1 MWDNTQ
7 WKHTQRVLDT
17 IGKRL
22 VTQYRQALQDK
33 DINTTEHSLSDSVK
47 YEIDMGERW
56 IEVNLSLLDYWKY
69 VEYGT
74 RPHWAPK
81 APIERWITVK
91 PLLPVPDKNG
101 RLLTPKQ
108 QAYLVRRKIAQYGT
122 EAKNVLSESLNDVM
136 YRFNEALEEAVTKD
150 VSAGVDI
157 LLLQLQEPK

>member
-1 MWDNTQ
+1 MWE
-7 WKHTQRVLDT
+7 HTQKVLDT
-17 IGKRL
+17 IGKQL
-22 VTQYRQALQDK
+22 VMQYRQALQDK

-69 VEYGT
+69 IEYGT

-81 APIERWITVK
+81 APIERWIEVK
-91 PLLPVPDKNG
+91 PLLPVPDRNG

-122 EAKNVLSESLNDVM
+122 EAKNPLSESLKEVTD
-136 YRFNEALEEAVTKD
+136 RFNEALEEAITKD
-150 VSAGVDI
+150 VSDSIDLI
-157 LLLQLQEPK
+157 LLKLNSDK

>member
-1 MWDNTQ
+1 MWE
-7 WKHTQRVLDT
+7 HTQQVLDT

-47 YEIDMGERW
+47 YEVDMGERW

-69 VEYGT
+69 IEYGT

-81 APIERWITVK
+81 APIERWISIK

-101 RLLTPKQ
+101 KLLTPAQ
-108 QAYLVRRKIAQYGT
+108 QVYFVRKKIAEEGT
-122 EAKNVLSESLNDVM
+122 EATNALSESLEKVM
-136 YRFNEALEEAVTKD
+136 DRFNVALEEAVTKD
-150 VSAGVDI
+150 VSAGVDM
-157 LLLQLQEPK
+157 LLLQLQEPTTTAK

>member
-1 MWDNTQ
+1 MWNNT
-7 WKHTQRVLDT
+7 KKVLDT
-17 IGKRL
+17 IGKQL
-22 VTQYRQALQDK
+22 VMRYRQALQDK

-69 VEYGT
+69 IEYGT

-81 APIERWITVK
+81 EPIERWISIK
-91 PLLPVPDKNG
+91 PLLPVPDRNG

-122 EAKNVLSESLNDVM
+122 EAKNVLSESLREVM
-136 YRFNEALEEAVTKD
+136 DRFNEALEEAVTKD
-150 VSAGVDI
+150 VSDSIDLI
-157 LLLQLQEPK
+157 LLKLQQPK

>member
-7 WKHTQRVLDT
+7 LVLDT
-17 IGKRL
+17 IGKQL
-22 VTQYRQALQDK
+22 VMRYRQALQDK

-69 VEYGT
+69 IEYGT

-81 APIERWITVK
+81 APIERWIEVK
-91 PLLPVPDKNG
+91 PLLPVPDRNG

-122 EAKNVLSESLNDVM
+122 EAKSPLSESLKEVM
-136 YRFNEALEEAVTKD
+136 DRFNDALEEAVTKD

-157 LLLQLQEPK
+157 LLLQLNSDK

>member
-1 MWDNTQ
+1 MWE
-7 WKHTQRVLDT
+7 HTQRVLDT
-17 IGKRL
+17 IGKQL
-22 VTQYRQALQDK
+22 VMRYRQALQDK

-69 VEYGT
+69 IEYGT

-81 APIERWITVK
+81 APIEHWIEVK
-91 PLLPVPDKNG
+91 PLLPVPDRNG

-122 EAKNVLSESLNDVM
+122 EAKNPLSESLKEVTD
-136 YRFNEALEEAVTKD
+136 RFNEALEEAITKD
-150 VSAGVDI
+150 VSDSIDLI
-157 LLLQLQEPK
+157 LLKLNSDK